1 MLGWAWRVGLVV
13 RGGIDCGGW
22 LGWVV
27 EARACTNCVQY
38 ESVRPAS
45 PPRRSAACHSTVPT
59 TEPVT
64 SDPTCEERRLP
75 TSKQCRAE
83 RGREAEKAE
92 RAATTQTERGVCWMA
107 RR

>member
-27 EARACTNCVQY
+27 EARACTNGVQY
-38 ESVRPAS
+38 ESVSPAS

-64 SDPTCEERRLP
+64 SDPTCGAGVFFTGQQGRRQSEE
-75 TSKQCRAE
+75 
-83 RGREAEKAE
+83 
-92 RAATTQTERGVCWMA
+92 
-107 RR
+107 